1 MERAA
6 IKAPDTIG
14 WEHFIRG
21 RPAKAFG
28 PAIQNYYTNN
38 KIKSFSAHLHWSN
51 AINKCNFSIHQS
63 AWKNYCAE
71 IASPVRTKKSTSQ
84 RKMYLLSLVE
94 KYYNQAADLPKLQSQ
109 WFARPIV
116 KYQKWRVQELIN
128 WLRTAKRILRTKSNI
143 KKDLPANF
151 KKKAV
156 YTVLNNTM
164 EENSTMTAKN
174 RIHTIHTIST
184 KEELSKM
191 RNSFISTYFP
201 TRDNKQ
207 IAEQTEQTV
216 IQKPYSTDS
225 ICSLP

>member
-6 IKAPDTIG
+6 IKAQDAIG

-21 RPAKAFG
+21 RTAKAFG
-28 PAIQNYYTNN
+28 PAIQNYYKNN
-38 KIKSFSAHLHWSN
+38 KIKSFSAHSCWSN

-71 IASPVRTKKSTSQ
+71 IASPVRTKKSISQ
-84 RKMYLLSLVE
+84 RKLYLLSLVE

-116 KYQKWRVQELIN
+116 KYQKWRIQELIN
-128 WLRTAKRILRTKSNI
+128 WLRTAKRIIRTKSNT
-143 KKDLPANF
+143 KKDLPANS

-164 EENSTMTAKN
+164 EENAPMTAKN

-184 KEELSKM
+184 KEELTKM
-191 RNSFISTYFP
+191 RNSLISTYFP
-201 TRDNKQ
+201 IRDNKQ

-225 ICSLP
+225 ICSIP